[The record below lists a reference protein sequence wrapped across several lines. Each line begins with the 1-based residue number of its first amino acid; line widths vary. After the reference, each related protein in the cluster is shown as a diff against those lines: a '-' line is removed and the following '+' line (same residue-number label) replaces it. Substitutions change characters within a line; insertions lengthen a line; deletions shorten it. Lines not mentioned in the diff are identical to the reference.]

1 MPINSSLNANRGGY
15 EDTPLLSDAQ
25 RQPLMSVVIPLYN
38 KEKIVLRTLESL
50 RAQTYKDFEIV
61 MVNDGSKDRSVEVVN
76 SFLSMHPLPN
86 FHLISQTNGGT
97 ASARNLGIERA
108 QGKYIAFLDADDEWQ
123 PTYLEA
129 VVCLIRKY
137 PQCDVFGTAYAY
149 REPDRMYEADI
160 KGFTFEGVEG
170 VMANYFEVANAGR
183 PPLWTSAVTASKK
196 ALQAVGGFPS
206 LKLGEDIVTWAKLAC
221 DYQIAYRREALA
233 IYNRLPE
240 SYETGSYAKD
250 ALPSPRADKGG
261 EILGELLRRY
271 PHTVGLKRYVLLWHK
286 MRLVML
292 VESNRR
298 IEVWQEWLRTWPLGL
313 YNLDCYYRLCLS
325 LLPRSLRP
333 LLKRLVGKY

>member
-1 MPINSSLNANRGGY
+1 MLINISLKSNRGY
-15 EDTPLLSDAQ
+15 ESTPLSPDKQ
-25 RQPLMSVVIPLYN
+25 EQPLISVVIPLYN
-38 KEKIVLRTLESL
+38 KEKVVLRTLESL

-76 SFLSMHPLPN
+76 NYLSVHPLPN
-86 FHLISQTNGGT
+86 FHLINKTNGGT

-108 QGKYIAFLDADDEWQ
+108 QGKYIAFLDADDEWL

-129 VVCLIRKY
+129 IVRLIRKY

-160 KGFTFEGVEG
+160 KGFTFEGIEG
-170 VMANYFEVANAGR
+170 EVNNYFEVANAGR

-206 LKLGEDIVTWAKLAC
+206 LKLGEDIVTWAQLAC
-221 DYQIAYRREALA
+221 NYQIAYRREALA

-261 EILGELLRRY
+261 EILGELSRRY

-298 IEVWQEWLRTWPLGL
+298 IEAWQEWLKTWPIGL

-325 LLPRSLRP
+325 LLPCSLRP

>member
-1 MPINSSLNANRGGY
+1 M
-15 EDTPLLSDAQ
+15 
-25 RQPLMSVVIPLYN
+25 
-38 KEKIVLRTLESL
+38 
-50 RAQTYKDFEIV
+50 
-61 MVNDGSKDRSVEVVN
+61 
-76 SFLSMHPLPN
+76 
-86 FHLISQTNGGT
+86 
-97 ASARNLGIERA
+97 
-108 QGKYIAFLDADDEWQ
+108 DADDEWL

-129 VVCLIRKY
+129 IVRLIRKY

-160 KGFTFEGVEG
+160 KGFTFEGIEG
-170 VMANYFEVANAGR
+170 EVNNYFEVANAGR

-206 LKLGEDIVTWAKLAC
+206 LKLGEDIVTWAQLAC
-221 DYQIAYRREALA
+221 NYQIAYRREALA

-261 EILGELLRRY
+261 EILGELSRRY

-298 IEVWQEWLRTWPLGL
+298 IEAWQEWLKTWPIGL

-325 LLPRSLRP
+325 LLPCSLRP